1 MFRINELC
9 SSCTTVV
16 GRQKV
21 FPYERVDIASPIIDM
36 GARRVRVESLTLC
49 PLYPQEREPVFI

>member
-9 SSCTTVV
+9 SSYTTAV

-21 FPYERVDIASPIIDM
+21 FHYERVDIASSIIDM
-36 GARRVRVESLTLC
+36 GARRVRVDSPTLC
-49 PLYPQEREPVFI
+49 PLYPQERDPVFI